1 MQKFLIGLVIVFLLL
16 WLPYFIKTFGLKT
29 ITAADLPDVG
39 GWAKLTQG
47 NLYYRW
53 HEPEISNGEII
64 VLVHGFSTP
73 HFVWNPLKG
82 FLLDSGYRV
91 LVYDHFGRGLSE
103 KPDISY
109 DENLFIDSL
118 KGLLDHQMID
128 QPVHLVGYS
137 MGGPVITHYTQAY
150 PESVKTMSLIAP
162 AGFMIENSALS
173 MWTLKPLIGEWFWNI
188 FGSLVVFQGN
198 EEDNS
203 QPRTDPLALSKSDF
217 IDQAR
222 QQMQFKGFINSL
234 LSTVRNFNLFNAEEV
249 FLSVGALNIP
259 TLTIW
264 GTDDS
269 VVSFAGSEG
278 LMVSIPH
285 SQLVVI
291 EGGEHDITFAEPTQV
306 GTAIRDFLNQQLK
319 TES

>member
-1 MQKFLIGLVIVFLLL
+1 MQKLLIGLAIVFVLL
-16 WLPYFIKTFGLKT
+16 WLPYFIKTYGLKT
-29 ITAADLPDVG
+29 ISEADLPDVG
-39 GWAKLTQG
+39 GWAQLAQG

-53 HEPEISNGEII
+53 HEPEVPNNEIV

-73 HFVWNPLKG
+73 HFVWNPLKA

-91 LVYDHFGRGLSE
+91 LVYDHFGRGFSE
-103 KPDISY
+103 KPDIPY
-109 DENLFIDSL
+109 DESLFIDSL
-118 KGLLDHQMID
+118 KGLLDHQSID
-128 QPVHLVGYS
+128 QPIHLVGYS
-137 MGGPVITHYTQAY
+137 MGGPVVAHYTQAY
-150 PESVKTMSLIAP
+150 PESVKTISFIAP
-162 AGFMIENSALS
+162 AGFMIENSAVS

-249 FLSVGALNIP
+249 FLSVGVLNIP
-259 TLTIW
+259 TLAIW

-269 VVSFAGSEG
+269 VVLFSGSEG
-278 LMVSIPH
+278 LTASIPH
-285 SQLVVI
+285 SELIVI

-306 GTAIRDFLNQQLK
+306 GTAIRDFLNKQLK
-319 TES
+319 TEA